1 MAFQIRIIF
10 ALRRSR
16 RETFAPESELRPVE
30 GTLQLRSANG
40 SLIETYG
47 RRSVQLVGSEL
58 GLHVSF
64 VIANVSQ
71 ALLGMDI
78 LLANQL
84 SLIRTSL
91 GEYYLVN
98 NLGAKTKLQ
107 PRGLQLY
114 MPAWPLELGLS
125 TLRGSSLQDHS
136 ESLLDD
142 KVRTQDRALATS
154 GGACYDSLPLENLRE
169 QQAKNTATL
178 GTTTA
183 CQEEGAKRKRRKKK
197 KKPSAKIAS
206 QDPSN
211 QRSFGQQGQQP
222 AASSLRNSQKLRI
235 MTEIELAAENPNSLS
250 NKELQEISL
259 RILLTLSLRQGWQL
273 TMTRATTACSE
284 DALQNHLRSLGLG
297 QNKMDQH
304 LFSGDELVILQHKRT
319 ILIAGSELQQEDL
332 FCELSFLV
340 SLDQTQKLGEGAQ
353 VSFCN
358 RTLEHKASSNIISL
372 ALEPCFVHDLLC
384 RHELEQK
391 EPLGSLDEEE
401 PCKNAPE
408 QTFALDA
415 CRQELSKQSVREL
428 IWATTACRPDL
439 CFEVMQLT
447 QGIDNPTTKHE
458 LQLHK
463 VLRYLAGTLH
473 YNLSLHTKI
482 QIAKKEAENV
492 ELLAFSATS
501 GTRACHSTALFLWD
515 VPLITS
521 CKAAC
526 AQNQDEAELQAV
538 NLSLAMAVH
547 SRKLL
552 QQLDL
557 DQLEKDVHIGLKTS
571 SFHEEPVERRPIAMQ
586 LGLSR
591 RNRHKQLQ
599 DQLKISRVHP
609 YKNLAESLIY
619 NASGEEV
626 LAKLRIDTG
635 AAETLALPTELC
647 FASFV
652 PSSSLVVGMVS
663 LELPMEK
670 PQLRQLALSESCN
683 ESLSKNL
690 AERSLPSLTLPSLS
704 LEKIDSDSLTLC
716 SLSLPLSKGDRF
728 SSLTEKSLSLTE
740 ANLDSLIFANWSL
753 PTGSLTLDNLSR
765 TEDRL
770 QSLTLQSLSLNHE
783 NGLPRM
789 SFEQVSLQDGSL
801 KELAE
806 HIANQND
813 KKRAETNSFSQESFQ
828 KHQLENKRAKTNGF
842 STDSFSRRILSLR
855 MCLLIFLLGS
865 FYLTGSAL
873 YLTTCSFK
881 ISFPT
886 DSLPA
891 DQLVA
896 AYRSIIQP
904 ISLQQQELAAAYSKK
919 SFAQQS
925 HQQEELWKASSRL
938 SFQQESQK
946 QDELQTACLH
956 QLDRDTSL
964 SFQCFSL
971 PRCSKNTLESFN
983 QLDLVQSLSFQMLGS
998 ISFSY
1003 QLQADSF
1010 NRPSFELRDFICA
1023 ALLQTTR
1030 IRNSQLYSFQVSDLN
1045 SFQLTGFHLSNA
1057 LASGGVQQ
1065 TTSQNQ
1071 LAAMTLTALSTR
1083 MSAWILH
1090 SLSLA
1095 LGACKASSS
1104 KIAWSNLAFNKSL
1117 LTTSLSTTASHR
1129 TPSMGALQTRP
1140 LQTTSSPR
1148 SASRIA
1154 FAATS
1159 SRRAVSASALRTTS
1173 LSTTSSFGTTS
1184 CFSFLVHNFSFNKSL
1199 ATCQLGA
1206 LQDNLRQEQP
1216 CKIQLQHDSFSNK
1229 KTEKKDELQQNLLE
1243 HELEKVLATKT
1254 CSLGPYDH
1262 LEQKLWQIQLQELS
1276 LQQNNQKQEQ
1286 QLSATV
1292 PDNKLLKL
1300 HLSQLCQQD
1309 PKSAFSRQLPEATF
1323 VSFRA

>member
-1 MAFQIRIIF
+1 
-10 ALRRSR
+10 
-16 RETFAPESELRPVE
+16 
-30 GTLQLRSANG
+30 
-40 SLIETYG
+40 
-47 RRSVQLVGSEL
+47 
-58 GLHVSF
+58 
-64 VIANVSQ
+64 
-71 ALLGMDI
+71 
-78 LLANQL
+78 
-84 SLIRTSL
+84 
-91 GEYYLVN
+91 
-98 NLGAKTKLQ
+98 
-107 PRGLQLY
+107 
-114 MPAWPLELGLS
+114 
-125 TLRGSSLQDHS
+125 
-136 ESLLDD
+136 
-142 KVRTQDRALATS
+142 
-154 GGACYDSLPLENLRE
+154 
-169 QQAKNTATL
+169 
-178 GTTTA
+178 
-183 CQEEGAKRKRRKKK
+183 
-197 KKPSAKIAS
+197 
-206 QDPSN
+206 
-211 QRSFGQQGQQP
+211 
-222 AASSLRNSQKLRI
+222 
-235 MTEIELAAENPNSLS
+235 
-250 NKELQEISL
+250 
-259 RILLTLSLRQGWQL
+259 
-273 TMTRATTACSE
+273 
-284 DALQNHLRSLGLG
+284 
-297 QNKMDQH
+297 
-304 LFSGDELVILQHKRT
+304 
-319 ILIAGSELQQEDL
+319 
-332 FCELSFLV
+332 
-340 SLDQTQKLGEGAQ
+340 
-353 VSFCN
+353 
-358 RTLEHKASSNIISL
+358 
-372 ALEPCFVHDLLC
+372 
-384 RHELEQK
+384 
-391 EPLGSLDEEE
+391 
-401 PCKNAPE
+401 
-408 QTFALDA
+408 
-415 CRQELSKQSVREL
+415 
-428 IWATTACRPDL
+428 
-439 CFEVMQLT
+439 
-447 QGIDNPTTKHE
+447 
-458 LQLHK
+458 
-463 VLRYLAGTLH
+463 
-473 YNLSLHTKI
+473 
-482 QIAKKEAENV
+482 
-492 ELLAFSATS
+492 
-501 GTRACHSTALFLWD
+501 
-515 VPLITS
+515 
-521 CKAAC
+521 
-526 AQNQDEAELQAV
+526 
-538 NLSLAMAVH
+538 
-547 SRKLL
+547 
-552 QQLDL
+552 
-557 DQLEKDVHIGLKTS
+557 
-571 SFHEEPVERRPIAMQ
+571 MQ

-599 DQLKISRVHP
+599 DQLQISRVHP

-626 LAKLRIDTG
+626 LAKLRINVG

-647 FASFV
+647 FVSLFS
-652 PSSSLVVGMVS
+652 SSSLVGMVS
-663 LELPMEK
+663 LEPPMEK

-765 TEDRL
+765 KEDRL

-783 NGLPRM
+783 KGLPRM

-801 KELAE
+801 KELEE
-806 HIANQND
+806 HIANQHN

-828 KHQLENKRAKTNGF
+828 KHQLETKRAKTNGF
-842 STDSFSRRILSLR
+842 SADSFSRRILSLR
-855 MCLLIFLLGS
+855 MCLLIFLIGS

-886 DSLPA
+886 ESLPA

-904 ISLQQQELAAAYSKK
+904 ISLQQRELAAAYCKK

-925 HQQEELWKASSRL
+925 LYKEELWKASSRL

-971 PRCSKNTLESFN
+971 PRCSKSTLESFN

-1030 IRNSQLYSFQVSDLN
+1030 IRNSQRYSFQVSDQN

-1104 KIAWSNLAFNKSL
+1104 KIAWRNLAFNKSL

-1129 TPSMGALQTRP
+1129 TSSMGALQTRT
-1140 LQTTSSPR
+1140 LQPTSSHR
-1148 SASRIA
+1148 SASSIA

-1159 SRRAVSASALRTTS
+1159 SRRVASTSALTRRS
-1173 LSTTSSFGTTS
+1173 LSTTSSFGTTLS
-1184 CFSFLVHNFSFNKSL
+1184 CFSFLVHNFSFNNSL
-1199 ATCQLGA
+1199 ETCQLGY
-1206 LQDNLRQEQP
+1206 LQDSLGQEQP

-1229 KTEKKDELQQNLLE
+1229 KIEKKDELQQNFWE
-1243 HELEKVLATKT
+1243 QELEKVLANKT

-1292 PDNKLLKL
+1292 PDNKLLQL

-1309 PKSAFSRQLPEATF
+1309 PKSAFSRQLPEEPLSASGLRTTAWPATVQSVQPSF
-1323 VSFRA
+1323 SKQQLAEQDLSNISLEEFFPENFGKQLSDKHLSAQQLQNKQLQKNTFQQLSLEHPSFKEKTLQQGACNNLCKEQLDRQPCPSELLLFNLGFTEGSFRTAWRQQP